1 VSVTFF
7 MRVDDDNDDAP
18 EANFS
23 NTNARGLLGLLG
35 IDPENDNGLCGE
47 IPHDQIA
54 NVRREI
60 TRARNSNRSQAV
72 MPATVSREANGP
84 LLIEC
89 GSTDEQVLRRL
100 EQLDM
105 VLEHAQ
111 RNGNAVHWG

>member
-1 VSVTFF
+1 
-7 MRVDDDNDDAP
+7 
-18 EANFS
+18 
-23 NTNARGLLGLLG
+23 
-35 IDPENDNGLCGE
+35 
-47 IPHDQIA
+47 
-54 NVRREI
+54 
-60 TRARNSNRSQAV
+60 

-84 LLIEC
+84 ILIEC